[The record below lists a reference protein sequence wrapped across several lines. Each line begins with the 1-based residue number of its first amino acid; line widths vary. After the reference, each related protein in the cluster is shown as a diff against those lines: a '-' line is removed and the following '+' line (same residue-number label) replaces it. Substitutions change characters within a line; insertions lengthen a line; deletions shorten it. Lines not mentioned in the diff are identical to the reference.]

1 MQVKFSQV
9 DNNFFIM
16 LSIDNFY
23 QTCYN
28 FSKLIELLKLKKGL
42 LKNERI

>member
-9 DNNFFIM
+9 DNNFFIIFA
-16 LSIDNFY
+16 IDNFY

-28 FSKLIELLKLKKGL
+28 FSKLIELKTKKRTFE
-42 LKNERI
+42 K